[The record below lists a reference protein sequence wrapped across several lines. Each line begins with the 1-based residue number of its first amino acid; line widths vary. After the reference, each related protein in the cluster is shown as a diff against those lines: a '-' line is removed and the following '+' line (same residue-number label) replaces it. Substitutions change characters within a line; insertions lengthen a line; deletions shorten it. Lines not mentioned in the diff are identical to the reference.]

1 MSGADAPFRILFI
14 VIFTLLTALRI
25 CVRVWSGTVQ
35 ERIFTDRAE
44 RGLNAA
50 WVVMGVPLLAATF
63 LFIFRPGLTPWTLLP
78 LPAWLRW
85 IGGAFGLAAVLL
97 IGLVHL
103 QLGKNFSPTLRLRTG
118 HTLVT
123 TGLYRWARHPMYTA
137 YFLLFAGAFLL
148 SADWA
153 IGATGMGIISTHMT
167 VRVRREEAILVSR
180 FGTAYLDYAAR
191 TSRFLPLPAFLRA
204 RASRRL
210 SRKPA
215 RQPARL

>member
-14 VIFTLLTALRI
+14 VVFTLLTALRI
-25 CVRVWSGTVQ
+25 CVRVWSGTVR

-50 WVVMGVPLLAATF
+50 WVALGVPLLAATF
-63 LFIFRPGLTPWTLLP
+63 IFIFRPWLTPWAFLP

-85 IGGAFGLAAVLL
+85 SGGAFGLAAVLL
-97 IGLVHL
+97 IGLVHAE
-103 QLGKNFSPTLRLRTG
+103 LGKNFSPTLRLRAG

-123 TGLYRWARHPMYTA
+123 TGLYRWARHPMYSA
-137 YFLLFAGAFLL
+137 YLLLFAGAFLL
-148 SADWA
+148 SADWI

-167 VRVRREEAILVSR
+167 VRVRREEAMLVSR
-180 FGTAYLDYAAR
+180 FGKIYLDYAAR
-191 TSRFLPLPAFLRA
+191 TSRFFPLPAILRA
-204 RASRRL
+204 RISRRL
-210 SRKPA
+210 A